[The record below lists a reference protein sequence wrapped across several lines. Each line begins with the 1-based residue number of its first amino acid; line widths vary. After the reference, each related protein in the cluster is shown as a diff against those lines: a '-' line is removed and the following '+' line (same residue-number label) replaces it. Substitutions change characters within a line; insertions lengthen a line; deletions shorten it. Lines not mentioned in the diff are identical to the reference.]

1 MSDTQEQFE
10 TKLAAAG
17 EALTKLAND
26 RGLSLNDFTEEETID
41 LLSTI
46 MGEGGS
52 SDGGAPAADAK
63 TASATPAPAA
73 PAPAAQAPA
82 TKVAY
87 VEALGEVM
95 KVAAANGYDLN
106 TANPAEVHAAVEQ
119 MQTIMADPS
128 YATKQ
133 AALQEKVA
141 EADALG
147 RVMAHAYVDE
157 LSKIAAKTASAP
169 AEDDEKTK
177 AEKKAALVREL
188 RSKTAGAMPPQF
200 AAHMKGKDGDKGKDD
215 KDEDEKAKKEEA
227 EKKAAFEKQAAFRA
241 AEVLI
246 ENNINPANG
255 EKFASEAEKV
265 EAGANLIL
273 AQKGY
278 IR

>member
-17 EALTKLAND
+17 EALAKLASD

-46 MGEGGS
+46 MGEGGG
-52 SDGGAPAADAK
+52 SDGGGAPAAEPK
-63 TASATPAPAA
+63 VASAAPVSTGSVGYREPAA
-73 PAPAAQAPA
+73 VE
-82 TKVAY
+82 KVAY
-87 VEALGEVM
+87 VEALAEVM
-95 KVAAANGYDLN
+95 KVAQANGFDLN
-106 TANPAEVHAAVEQ
+106 TAAPAEVHAAVEQ

-157 LSKIAAKTASAP
+157 LSKIAAKTASADND
-169 AEDDEKTK
+169 ADDEKKK
-177 AEKKAALVREL
+177 AEKKAALVRDL
-188 RSKTAGAMPPQF
+188 RAKVAGEMPAAF
-200 AAHMKGKDGDKGKDD
+200 AAHIKGKGKGDGDD
-215 KDEDEKAKKEEA
+215 KDEKEEA
-227 EKKAAFEKQAAFRA
+227 EKKAAFEKQAQLRA

-246 ENNINPANG
+246 ENGINPATG
-255 EKFASEAEKV
+255 AKFASDAEKI
-265 EAGANLIL
+265 EAGASLIL
-273 AQKGY
+273 QQKGY
-278 IR
+278 VS

>member
-17 EALTKLAND
+17 EALTKLASD

-46 MGEGGS
+46 MGEGGG
-52 SDGGAPAADAK
+52 SDGGGAPAADPK
-63 TASATPAPAA
+63 VASAAPVIPAQAA
-73 PAPAAQAPA
+73 PAQAGTA
-82 TKVAY
+82 KVAY
-87 VEALGEVM
+87 VEALAEVM
-95 KVAAANGYDLN
+95 KVAQANGFDLN
-106 TANPAEVHAAVEQ
+106 TAAPAEVHAAVEQ

-157 LSKIAAKTASAP
+157 LSKIAAKTASDDHDA
-169 AEDDEKTK
+169 DDEKK
-177 AEKKAALVREL
+177 KSEKKAALVRDL
-188 RSKTAGAMPPQF
+188 RSKVAGEMPAAF
-200 AAHMKGKDGDKGKDD
+200 AAHIKGKGKGKGGDDEDDKGK
-215 KDEDEKAKKEEA
+215 KEEE
-227 EKKAAFEKQAAFRA
+227 EKKASFAKQASLRA

-246 ENNINPANG
+246 ENGINPATG
-255 EKFASEAEKV
+255 AKFASDAEKV
-265 EAGANLIL
+265 EAGASLIL
-273 AQKGY
+273 QQKGY
-278 IR
+278 VS